1 MRLSLLSLFSFALQV
16 LTTSAATP
24 TFSLARRQLPS
35 QLEDVPEECQKHCKE
50 GIKIH
55 EKCGEHPQDSEEY
68 FICVCEV
75 ETIIALHKCFKCI
88 SSDEA
93 QEAVN
98 VTDHDFFLD
107 LHHYPTDFAQFC
119 ADNNHEIRELERDE
133 FGNIN
138 ISDDISDD
146 VSEWAED
153 DDTFDYDDTE
163 ATRVS
168 TAEGTVRTGY
178 NVTQQESDAV
188 SNPGIG
194 VGLVVFL
201 GVGFG
206 AVFIA

>member
-98 VTDHDFFLD
+98 
-107 LHHYPTDFAQFC
+107 DFAQFC